1 MDTFVFLF
9 LDNAF
14 VPVGKMRF
22 LDRGRDSSA
31 AFAYGARYIK
41 QPNAVSIDPFNLPL
55 TKGRFQTE
63 QGCYLFAAIR
73 DAGPD
78 LWGRYLLDRKFGRSL
93 NELEYILASGPDRV
107 GALAFGTTI
116 DGPEVYGPHCG
127 EPYGTKYLDIGTCL
141 IATEDA
147 VTDGDSP
154 ALKRLIAYGPSLGGA
169 RPKATVIWQD
179 QPFLAKFSTS
189 LDSRNEPA
197 LEYAT
202 MALAKQAGLNVPPI
216 ELLRANGRSVYL
228 IKRFDRVIDERGS
241 ERPLHFLSGLTA
253 INCRE
258 TDYNEWSYQRLVQAI
273 NRQSDQPELDRRELF
288 RRMVFNILVNNDD
301 DHPRNHGF
309 ISPDTSTW
317 RLSPLYDVV
326 PRDQRTSTFRLALNI
341 GAFGKEASR
350 ANAISAADYFMIDK
364 QDALTLWDELS
375 SIIEDNWE
383 ETFSS
388 AGLSE
393 EFIDR
398 FRGSIG
404 NKD

>member
-1 MDTFVFLF
+1 
-9 LDNAF
+9 
-14 VPVGKMRF
+14 
-22 LDRGRDSSA
+22 
-31 AFAYGARYIK
+31 
-41 QPNAVSIDPFNLPL
+41 
-55 TKGRFQTE
+55 
-63 QGCYLFAAIR
+63 
-73 DAGPD
+73 
-78 LWGRYLLDRKFGRSL
+78 
-93 NELEYILASGPDRV
+93 
-107 GALAFGTTI
+107 
-116 DGPEVYGPHCG
+116 
-127 EPYGTKYLDIGTCL
+127 
-141 IATEDA
+141 
-147 VTDGDSP
+147 
-154 ALKRLIAYGPSLGGA
+154 
-169 RPKATVIWQD
+169 
-179 QPFLAKFSTS
+179 
-189 LDSRNEPA
+189 
-197 LEYAT
+197 

-404 NKD
+404 NKE